1 MTRRKKG
8 TPKHGITSAVAEK
21 ANAAQFKPEYVYSRK
36 LIRKNSK
43 MLILNRSGVPD
54 IIAYN
59 KNWEFYEV
67 KPHKKNGRLAAPDD
81 RVLNQYQKKSFK
93 KMLEKGKGVT
103 MVYYYRRTLKEKD
116 KRGHPRYSFTFKAVS
131 LNKSDF
137 ERGKTVDPEIFEIDG
152 RLISV

>member
-1 MTRRKKG
+1 
-8 TPKHGITSAVAEK
+8 
-21 ANAAQFKPEYVYSRK
+21 
-36 LIRKNSK
+36 
-43 MLILNRSGVPD
+43 MLILNKSGIPD